1 MSILP
6 SELLR
11 GTLDLMILKTLT
23 RGPQH
28 GWAIAQT
35 IRLGSGGVFDVNQ
48 GSLYP
53 ALHRMKRRG
62 WVTAEWRNS
71 ESGRRARFYTLTA
84 AGCSQLAEEELA
96 WTSSKGALDRLLAW
110 A

>member
-1 MSILP
+1 MA
-6 SELLR
+6 
-11 GTLDLMILKTLT
+11 LKTLT

-28 GWAIAQT
+28 GWGIARAI
-35 IRLGSGGVFDVNQ
+35 RDGSGGVFDVNQ

-62 WVTAEWRNS
+62 WVTAEWRISDN
-71 ESGRRARFYTLTA
+71 GRRARYYTLTA
-84 AGCSQLAEEELA
+84 TGRRQLADQEEA
-96 WTSSKGALDRLLAW
+96 WSESSSAVDRLLRW